1 MPEYRIEQEVV
12 SGQWLLFECNP
23 RNWRTYLDSAS
34 TLKECIALLPP
45 EHRGEEPE
53 PVETC
58 WICGKEKG
66 QPPER
71 CSGHYTPYS
80 TRSACIVR
88 IRQLE
93 RERTALIAI
102 ITRNSESS
110 ARLIEENTRAV
121 KEALGDC
128 TL

>member
-1 MPEYRIEQEVV
+1 MTRK
-12 SGQWLLFECNP
+12 WKLLK
-23 RNWRTYLDSAS
+23 D
-34 TLKECIALLPP
+34 
-45 EHRGEEPE
+45 
-53 PVETC
+53 
-58 WICGKEKG
+58 
-66 QPPER
+66 
-71 CSGHYTPYS
+71 TPYS